1 MLFVSKT
8 GRKVEPALD
17 SSHGDHFADT
27 SAKKKKIS
35 TPANMFFQEMCVET
49 KCEFTAKN

>member
-1 MLFVSKT
+1 MSKT

-27 SAKKKKIS
+27 SAIKKKNIS